1 MKYRILSAWS
11 LAAVLALTLSPAIH
25 GQAGTQ
31 DGQGTM
37 LGADQAGL
45 RHGSRSAEAATR
57 GVSVLPDNFGELKL
71 APGFLITL
79 EVLDDADLSGDFRID
94 QDGDL
99 MLPGLG
105 NVHVGGKTVSEA
117 ASQIQQLLLT
127 RHIMLKPQVNLDVLQ
142 YTVPQVTVLGEV
154 TSPGRYPL
162 IAPEKLVDILAMA
175 GGTLVTASNEITITH
190 ATKNAQPI
198 LIHYSK
204 STDPKQAGN
213 VLVDPGDTVQVRRAG
228 IIYVLGAVTRP
239 GGYVMQERGS
249 LSLLEAISLANGTSL
264 AASIKTI
271 YVLRR
276 QANGAEVTISV
287 PYDRIAHGRRSDF
300 ALNPRDVVYVPTSK
314 VKSFMINGAGILA
327 ATASAS
333 IYATV
338 IY

>member
-1 MKYRILSAWS
+1 MKFRTLSALS
-11 LAAVLALTLSPAIH
+11 LAGVLALTFSPAIQ
-25 GQAGTQ
+25 GQVGMQ
-31 DGQGTM
+31 DGQGSM
-37 LGADQAGL
+37 LGADQAGP
-45 RHGSRSAEAATR
+45 RHRSRSVESAAR

-79 EVLDDADLSGDFRID
+79 DVLDDADLSGDFRID

-105 NVHVGGKTVSEA
+105 RVHVEGETASEA

-142 YTVPQVTVLGEV
+142 YTVPQVTIVGEV

-162 IAPEKLVDILAMA
+162 IAPENLVDVLALA

-190 ATKNAQPI
+190 ATERAHPI
-198 LIHYSK
+198 LIHYFK
-204 STDPKQAGN
+204 DADTKQIGN
-213 VLVDPGDTVQVRRAG
+213 VVVDPGDTVQVRRAG
-228 IIYVLGAVTRP
+228 VIYVLGAVTRP
-239 GGYVMQERGS
+239 GGYVMQEHGS
-249 LSLLEAISLANGTSL
+249 LSLLEAVSLANGTSL
-264 AASIKTI
+264 SASVRTI

-276 QANGAEVTISV
+276 QANGAAVTISL

-300 ALNPRDVVYVPTSK
+300 ALNPRDIVYVPTSK
-314 VKSFMINGAGILA
+314 VKTLMINGAGILA
-327 ATASAS
+327 AAASAS
-333 IYATV
+333 IYAAV